1 MAERVIDLDKVTI
14 AEDKQAEFDEQ
25 WRQAFEKQL
34 KNDLQ
39 CSPGTT
45 STYAHGYNAGIK
57 QIQQQIEARE
67 LEVSFPCFIV
77 IEQRP
82 IHFRDK
88 TWFLNG
94 KAWHQVYV
102 DWLES
107 FNQPK
112 TLNITDILMSLI
124 LQSGIVDKPILQYI
138 LLQITSKNYYTP
150 SF

>member
-1 MAERVIDLDKVTI
+1 MTNHAVLSGIEQREKNRQKNLANKLKKARQSAEKLAERVIDLDKVTI

-25 WRQAFEKQL
+25 WQAFEKQL

-39 CSPGTT
+39 CRTT

-94 KAWHQVYV
+94 KALHQVYV

-107 FNQPK
+107 FN
-112 TLNITDILMSLI
+112 
-124 LQSGIVDKPILQYI
+124 
-138 LLQITSKNYYTP
+138 
-150 SF
+150 